1 MDEFPAPGP
10 EAPAPVPTCFRHPD
24 RETYLS
30 CSRCGRPACPDCLR
44 SAPVGQH
51 CVECVHEGNRGVRQP
66 TAVFGGRLPSGAAV
80 TWVLVGLNVLF
91 YLVEWVY
98 PRIVDYFDMI
108 GSAYDPTIHQ
118 TVGVAND
125 QWYRLLTSAFLH
137 EPGLSGFGPAHII
150 FNMWALILVGPALE
164 RMLGRVRFLA
174 VYLLSA
180 VGGSVLFYFFA
191 APAQPA
197 LGASGAIFGL
207 FGAWFVLS
215 RRLRLDSRGIVFLN
229 NGKSNAFF
237 ATWSQSMYAAAKFYG
252 VSFQDID
259 LNFLYENELSDLR
272 QLAATQPPDVVGAN
286 VMNTAV
292 NNQIALY
299 HAKLVMIDGSFGN
312 APNYGVPNAQVG
324 QLAIQVLTPF
334 YKTKIAGA
342 WKR

>member
-1 MDEFPAPGP
+1 VD
-10 EAPAPVPTCFRHPD
+10 
-24 RETYLS
+24 
-30 CSRCGRPACPDCLR
+30 
-44 SAPVGQH
+44 
-51 CVECVHEGNRGVRQP
+51 CVHEGNRGVRQP
-66 TAVFGGRLPSGAAV
+66 TAVFGGRLPSGATV

-108 GSAYDPTIHQ
+108 GAAYDPTIHQ

-180 VGGSVLFYFFA
+180 LGGSVLFYFFA

-215 RRLRLDSRGIVFLN
+215 RRLRLDSRAIVFLIVLN
-229 NGKSNAFF
+229 LAISF
-237 ATWSQSMYAAAKFYG
+237 AVPSIAWQDHVGGLITGALLTAAYAYAPRK
-252 VSFQDID
+252 QRTLIQ
-259 LNFLYENELSDLR
+259 LSATVVI
-272 QLAATQPPDVVGAN
+272 LAILVI
-286 VMNTAV
+286 AV
-292 NNQIALY
+292 LART
-299 HAKLVMIDGSFGN
+299 
-312 APNYGVPNAQVG
+312 G
-324 QLAIQVLTPF
+324 QLT
-334 YKTKIAGA
+334 
-342 WKR
+342 